1 MDRHEHQQLNEAQ
14 DSAGRAARQG
24 TELKS
29 EIKSLEAKL
38 STLATACQAMWELL
52 RDKSSLTEEQIQS
65 KIEQLSGQMGEALQC
80 PQCGR
85 QVSRKKNRCL
95 FCGIEAESDRVF
107 DV

>member
-1 MDRHEHQQLNEAQ
+1 
-14 DSAGRAARQG
+14 
-24 TELKS
+24 
-29 EIKSLEAKL
+29 
-38 STLATACQAMWELL
+38 
-52 RDKSSLTEEQIQS
+52 
-65 KIEQLSGQMGEALQC
+65 MGEALQC